1 MTVTEFEQ
9 KYKVLQQEGKEIY
22 SELVP
27 LFKRLQKLATK
38 GFHLCNRAN
47 VDSHL
52 YDKGTLDTLG
62 WNIGVLIRLDELTWM
77 KREGIDGIKNCLLN
91 LRDQKFWTKPRR
103 GQRK

>member
-38 GFHLCNRAN
+38 GFQLADRAN

-52 YDKGTLDTLG
+52 YKKDT
-62 WNIGVLIRLDELTWM
+62 
-77 KREGIDGIKNCLLN
+77 
-91 LRDQKFWTKPRR
+91 
-103 GQRK
+103 